1 MRYFLQ
7 RSSSAKEQKNE
18 ERSGGSR
25 AHLYLNVYDLSP
37 INNYLYWFGFGIF
50 HSGIE
55 VHGMEYGFGAHDY
68 PTSGVF
74 EVEPRGCP
82 GFIYRRTVWLGT
94 TDMPPDEF
102 RSFIEQL
109 SRKYHGNTYNLIAKN
124 CNHFTNDVCMHLTGK
139 PVPGWVNRLARIVSG
154 SLCNC
159 ILPENINVTTVRHLT
174 DYPAFS
180 DGTGSYAST
189 LEVSDD
195 EQLDHHLLTASS
207 SDQPLSKEKPLKLTR
222 EKF

>member
-1 MRYFLQ
+1 MRSFLP
-7 RSSSAKEQKNE
+7 RSSSAKEHKNGE
-18 ERSGGSR
+18 GSSGSR
-25 AHLYLNVYDLSP
+25 THLYLNVYDLSP

-94 TDMPPDEF
+94 TTMPQDEF

-109 SRKYHGNTYNLIAKN
+109 SRKYHGDTYNLIVKN

-139 PVPGWVNRLARIVSG
+139 PVPGWVNRLARLG

-159 ILPENINVTTVRHLT
+159 LLPENIHVTTVRHLP
-174 DYPAFS
+174 DHSAFS
-180 DGTGSYAST
+180 DGSGSYAST

-195 EQLDHHLLTASS
+195 EEELDHHLLTASS
-207 SDQPLSKEKPLKLTR
+207 SDQPHSKEKPLKLAR